1 MIKKLSTILLAACM
15 AAPSMAQTYS
25 SNDGG
30 VLFAPQKGQ
39 WQVSMF
45 FGGSSSFYNENTSYL
60 LPNFNNQSGS
70 IGLPNGGDPVN
81 PGEGILVPG
90 LGSGDLSTYLNIS
103 GLNNNNLTNIFGF
116 EGKYF
121 LSDCWDINMQFSMNI
136 NLTPKKDYIE
146 GDYTVSDMI
155 IPAQKFINAQMT
167 NNWYVSIGSNHYF
180 KTANPRIHPYLGAS
194 IGFQMARI
202 ETAEPYTG
210 DFYDDGVDSNPI
222 PDGPTDPDNPDY
234 SGDSSVNDDEGLG
247 NLPTQVYVSGSRA
260 GQMFGIKAAGVA
272 GIEYSIAPGLVLGFQ
287 FQPLAYRYDVIQICP
302 KGFDKYNA
310 SHHNIKLFDMAMLKL
325 GIRF

>member
-30 VLFAPQKGQ
+30 VLYAPQKGQ

-45 FGGSSSFYNENTSYL
+45 FGGSSNFYNENTSYL
-60 LPNFNNQSGS
+60 LPNFNNKQGS
-70 IGLPNGGDPVN
+70 VGLPNGGDPIN
-81 PGEGILVPG
+81 SGEDVLVPG
-90 LGSGDLSTYLNIS
+90 LNSGDLSAYLNIS
-103 GLNNNNLTNIFGF
+103 GLNNNNLTNIVGF

-146 GDYTVSDMI
+146 EENTVEDMI

-167 NNWYVSIGSNHYF
+167 NNWYVSLGSNHYF
-180 KTANPRIHPYLGAS
+180 KTANARIHPYLGAAV
-194 IGFQMARI
+194 GFQMARI

-210 DFYDDGVDSNPI
+210 DTYEDVDMA
-222 PDGPTDPDNPDY
+222 DPETGEN
-234 SGDSSVNDDEGLG
+234 EG
-247 NLPTQVYVSGSRA
+247 LPTQVYLSGSRA

-310 SHHNIKLFDMAMLKL
+310 SHHNIKLFDMPMLKL